1 MCWHHPCSYRWC
13 KLLTFL
19 DVLNSRVSFLVLRP
33 HWSLPP
39 WWLLYLWHLWSP
51 HADVIHTGPFSYP
64 VVSPAPPSIKFWWL
78 TGAACESLPFPS
90 FGSHRR
96 LHIQIRLK
104 GYPKL
109 NLSDVIHSFYISAS
123 WLVHVSVLVSTIQ
136 GKSAYSQDNCSA
148 FILSKAE
155 TPTPPETLN
164 LLLCSEASVSVRCEN
179 SVHSSMWG

>member
-109 NLSDVIHSFYISAS
+109 
-123 WLVHVSVLVSTIQ
+123 
-136 GKSAYSQDNCSA
+136 K
-148 FILSKAE
+148 FIRCHTFFLHFCLLARSCICPCINH
-155 TPTPPETLN
+155 TRQVCLQPRQ
-164 LLLCSEASVSVRCEN
+164 LLCF
-179 SVHSSMWG
+179 HFI